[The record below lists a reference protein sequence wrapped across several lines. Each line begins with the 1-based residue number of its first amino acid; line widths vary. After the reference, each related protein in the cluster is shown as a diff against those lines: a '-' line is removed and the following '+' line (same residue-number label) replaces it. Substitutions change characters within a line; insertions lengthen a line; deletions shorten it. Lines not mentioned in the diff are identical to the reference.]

1 MAPLLANPDLA
12 PLPENLAAASAHFRE
27 MAALRASSPLFRL
40 PTAEAVQARLTF
52 LNTGPEQLP
61 GVIVMSLS
69 DTVGDD
75 LDPTADR
82 LVVIFNADD
91 EPITFAAPEWAGREM
106 ALHPVLAASADAT
119 VLESSWDA
127 AGTFSVPGRTTA
139 VFVQPQDTE
148 PAATPAPTPTV
159 EPTATA
165 EPTAAPTDEPTA
177 APTAT
182 AEIVT
187 VAPLPTE
194 EAAAPTPV
202 EDSTGLEATDEQP
215 ADNNRSGVTA
225 VALLVIAAA
234 AGAAAAVVAWLRS
247 RRVE

>member
-1 MAPLLANPDLA
+1 MTSAFVWRVMMWFYVALFFGFLFGPL
-12 PLPENLAAASAHFRE
+12 
-27 MAALRASSPLFRL
+27 
-40 PTAEAVQARLTF
+40 
-52 LNTGPEQLP
+52 
-61 GVIVMSLS
+61 IVMSLS

-91 EPITFAAPEWAGREM
+91 EPITFAVPDWAAQEGGAGREM

-119 VLESSWDA
+119 VLESSWDSDT
-127 AGTFSVPGRTTA
+127 GTFTVPGRTTA
-139 VFVQPQDTE
+139 VFVQPQGTE
-148 PAATPAPTPTV
+148 PAAPPAPTLEPTG

-165 EPTAAPTDEPTA
+165 EPAAVPTEEPTA

-182 AEIVT
+182 AEVVT

-202 EDSTGLEATDEQP
+202 EDVSGLETTEEQP
-215 ADNNRSGVTA
+215 ADNRSGVTA

-234 AGAAAAVVAWLRS
+234 AGAAQGAHGQCWH
-247 RRVE
+247 RRVRHWDDGLCGIR

>member
-1 MAPLLANPDLA
+1 
-12 PLPENLAAASAHFRE
+12 
-27 MAALRASSPLFRL
+27 
-40 PTAEAVQARLTF
+40 
-52 LNTGPEQLP
+52 
-61 GVIVMSLS
+61 
-69 DTVGDD
+69 
-75 LDPTADR
+75 
-82 LVVIFNADD
+82 
-91 EPITFAAPEWAGREM
+91 M

-119 VLESSWDA
+119 VLESSWDAA

-202 EDSTGLEATDEQP
+202 EDPTGLEATDEQP
-215 ADNNRSGVTA
+215 ADNRSGVTA